1 MKNVLTKTI
10 LSAFAVMAMAISA
23 PALADDVGYLT
34 SSSGNVVKSG
44 FGLCWNAGDEASQE
58 AIEECNPDMAKA
70 DEPEPEAPK
79 EPLDSDGDGVP
90 DNEDWC
96 AGTPAGVNVDERG
109 CALDS
114 DGDGVAD
121 HKDQC
126 PNTAEGTRV
135 DENGCAV
142 VGSKLFTLEGVHFA
156 FDSAKL
162 RPDAEQQLQQ
172 AVRKLRDNRSANVD
186 VIGHTDSTGPASY
199 NEDLSMRRAQSVV
212 DYLTNNGVDASRLEA
227 SGRGENDPIAS
238 NDTKEGRAQNRRV
251 ELVVGD

>member
-1 MKNVLTKTI
+1 MKNALTKTI
-10 LSAFAVMAMAISA
+10 LSAFAVMAMAISV

-34 SSSGNVVKSG
+34 NSSGNVVKSG
-44 FGLCWNAGDEASQE
+44 FGLCWNAGDTASQE
-58 AIEECNPDMAKA
+58 VIEECNPDMAKA
-70 DEPEPEAPK
+70 DEPEEPK

-90 DNEDWC
+90 DDKDWC

-135 DENGCAV
+135 DEHGCAV
-142 VGSKLFTLEGVHFA
+142 VGSKLFTLEGVNFA

-162 RPDAEQQLQQ
+162 RPEAEQQLQQ

-186 VIGHTDSTGPASY
+186 VIGHTDSIGPASY
-199 NEDLSMRRAQSVV
+199 NEDLSLRRAQSVV
-212 DYLTNNGVDASRLEA
+212 DYLTNNGVDASRLTA
-227 SGRGENDPIAS
+227 SGRGENDPVAS

-251 ELVVGD
+251 DLVVGE